1 MNRYRVF
8 GFSLLSLAAT
18 LTACGGSGAKAGA
31 SVRDS
36 AGITIVENTDPVW
49 GASDA
54 WVVVDSPTVQI
65 GGDETNPL
73 QDLAQASG
81 ALRLRDGRLVVVNG
95 ATSEIRFYAP
105 SGGHLSTTGRK
116 GQGPGEFQMPGG
128 RWPVVGDSLLVFDA
142 LARRVTVIA
151 PDGTTP
157 RTYPLGGVTGA
168 PIPVDGRVSM
178 ALPVGWFRDGGILG
192 MEQTFRI
199 NDPRSEAYR
208 DTVSYLRFGPDGLV
222 KDTVARLPG
231 LEMTPMALSF
241 GGQTF
246 NTPSPVPLGRNTVVA
261 GRDSTVYLA
270 TNDAYQIE
278 VRGLDG
284 KVQRLIRMLS
294 SPVPITAADQ
304 DAHRK
309 ETLEEFESGPTAGL
323 VPGPMKEQINKHI
336 AEAAY
341 PSHFAPL
348 VEMRFDADGFLW
360 AQESPRPG
368 TGIRTYAVFDTAGVF
383 LGRVTMPKDFA
394 PTWFGEKE
402 LVGIWQDADQVQYVR
417 AYPLRKP

>member
-116 GQGPGEFQMPGG
+116 GQGPGEFQMPAGL
-128 RWPVVGDSLLVFDA
+128 WPVEGDSLLVFDA